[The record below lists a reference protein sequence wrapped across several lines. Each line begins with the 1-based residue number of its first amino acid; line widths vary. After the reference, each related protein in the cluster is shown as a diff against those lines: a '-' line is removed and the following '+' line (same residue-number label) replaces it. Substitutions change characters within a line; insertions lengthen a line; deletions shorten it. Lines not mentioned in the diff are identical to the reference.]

1 MINVLGSCENCI
13 HNDVCKQYDILN
25 ELYSFLSKTPYDGM
39 YLDDYLEAHKIGL
52 DLNCAYYSNPNLQSR
67 PKYFEER
74 VL

>member
-25 ELYSFLSKTPYDGM
+25 ELYSFLSKTPYDGV

-67 PKYFEER
+67 TKYFEER

>member
-25 ELYSFLSKTPYDGM
+25 ELYSFLSKTPYDGV

-52 DLNCAYYSNPNLQSR
+52 DLNCAYYSNPNQQSR

>member
-1 MINVLGSCENCI
+1 MINILGLCENCI

-25 ELYSFLSKTPYDGM
+25 ELYSFLSETPYDGV

-52 DLNCAYYSNPNLQSR
+52 DLNCAYYSNPNQQSR

>member
-25 ELYSFLSKTPYDGM
+25 ELYSFLSKTPYDGV
-39 YLDDYLEAHKIGL
+39 YLDDYLEAHKIDL
-52 DLNCAYYSNPNLQSR
+52 DLNCAYYSNPNQQSR